1 MCSGRVR
8 QLCHYVV
15 NLRYFEMC
23 ILIVIT
29 MSSIALAA
37 EDPVQANAPR
47 NNVSHTDFIN
57 KCLAKSPRNNTSKQR
72 LYMRGDVFTSHIHVW
87 VLR

>member
-1 MCSGRVR
+1 M
-8 QLCHYVV
+8 V

-47 NNVSHTDFIN
+47 NNVSQSRTEDFMN
-57 KCLAKSPRNNTSKQR
+57 KYVDVGGGAVEEG
-72 LYMRGDVFTSHIHVW
+72 RGALGCSSGPISVEAH
-87 VLR
+87 